1 MAMFVN
7 PFLKQEEWIKQNKS
21 CFKLLDDFG
30 VGVAVISSKMEI
42 LALNK
47 VTKKWFPNINVG
59 ERPICYKSFNIP
71 PRDDICEYCPT
82 IKTLTDGKVHE
93 AITETPVGDKIINYR
108 VVSSPVKDEK
118 GNIIAAIE
126 VVEDVTEHRQAD
138 EVLRESQQQLK
149 AIF

>member
-118 GNIIAAIE
+118 QLPAGKTRAENLKYRVAYLKF
-126 VVEDVTEHRQAD
+126 QARARD
-138 EVLRESQQQLK
+138 SVL
-149 AIF
+149 